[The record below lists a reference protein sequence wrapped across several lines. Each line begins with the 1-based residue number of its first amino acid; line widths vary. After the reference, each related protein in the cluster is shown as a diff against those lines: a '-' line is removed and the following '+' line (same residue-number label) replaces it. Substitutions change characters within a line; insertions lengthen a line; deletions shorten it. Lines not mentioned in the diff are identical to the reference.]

1 MAGINSYVATPKK
14 RLSAAFV
21 DLLLIGLAAVIVYVV
36 EDAFRYQPDYG
47 ALVAVAYFGYHA
59 LFMQFWSGQTPGRRA
74 FDIIVIPRSGG
85 ALSMTQILLRSAL
98 RPVVILL
105 PTAASL
111 KAGTLELNP
120 LITTIALVVEVALMY
135 LIPSRR
141 TVADFVSRCI
151 VVNAPPLQPHRAPA
165 VPMYS
170 ATDGEFGYPPRR
182 PADGKDW
189 ER

>member
-1 MAGINSYVATPKK
+1 MTGMRLYVAAPKK

-21 DLLLIGLAAVIVYVV
+21 DFLLIGLAAVLVSALG
-36 EDAFRYQPDYG
+36 DAVGYHADFG
-47 ALVAVAYFGYHA
+47 LLAAVAYFGYHV
-59 LFMQFWSGQTPGRRA
+59 LLLQFWSGQTPGRRA
-74 FDIIVIPRSGG
+74 FDIVVISSNGG
-85 ALSMTQILLRSAL
+85 PLTVMQIFLRSAL
-98 RPVVILL
+98 RPIVVLL
-105 PTAASL
+105 PTVASL

-120 LITTIALVVEVALMY
+120 LITTAALFVEVALMF

-141 TVADFVSRCI
+141 TVADFLSRCL

-170 ATDGEFGYPPRR
+170 ATDREFGYPPRR
-182 PADGKDW
+182 PVDRKDW

>member
-1 MAGINSYVATPKK
+1 MVNVSSHVATPKK
-14 RLSAAFV
+14 RFSAAFV
-21 DLLLIGLAAVIVYVV
+21 DLLLIGLAAVGVYALG
-36 EDAFRYQPDYG
+36 DAVGYQADYG

-74 FDIIVIPRSGG
+74 FDIIVISSSGD
-85 ALSMTQILLRSAL
+85 ALSMTQIFLRSAL

-120 LITTIALVVEVALMY
+120 LITTAALFVEIALMY
-135 LIPSRR
+135 LIRTRR
-141 TVADFVSRCI
+141 TVADLVSRCI

-182 PADGKDW
+182 PADRKDW